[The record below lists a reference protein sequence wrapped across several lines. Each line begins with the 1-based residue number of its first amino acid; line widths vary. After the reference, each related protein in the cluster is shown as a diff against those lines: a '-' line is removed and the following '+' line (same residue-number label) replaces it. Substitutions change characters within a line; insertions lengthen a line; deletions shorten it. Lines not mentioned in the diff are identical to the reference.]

1 MRPEASAP
9 GLAGV
14 VGDTIRPRTPK
25 AHMSLTVHPLD
36 QAHRHAWQ
44 PLAEA
49 YKAFYRTP
57 TTPEEYD
64 RAWSR
69 LMAAQAVRGLGASVE
84 GRLVGIAH
92 VVLHGSAWADRVCYL
107 QDLYT
112 VPEARG
118 QGVGRALIAAVA
130 THARQAGASRYYWLT
145 QENNAVARVLYERV
159 ARYNGFIRYD
169 HSLAGDA

>member
-1 MRPEASAP
+1 VRPEASAP
-9 GLAGV
+9 ALAGV
-14 VGDTIRPRTPK
+14 VGDTILPRTPK

-69 LMAAQAVRGLGASVE
+69 LMAAQDVRGLGASVE

-92 VVLHGSAWADRVCYL
+92 FLYHGSAWADRVCYL

-118 QGVGRALIAAVA
+118 QGVGKALIGAVA
-130 THARQAGASRYYWLT
+130 AQAREAGAARYYWLT
-145 QENNAVARVLYERV
+145 QEANAVARVLYEKV
-159 ARYNGFIRYD
+159 AQYNGFIRYD
-169 HSLAGDA
+169 CPLSSGA